1 MFPLTVEFTSH
12 GRRARGWLWSG
23 WEVIFRGT
31 QERMD
36 DEEVRGLRAELIT
49 TCGCSRN
56 SRRRLGRGG
65 VDRLG
70 DMVLGDG

>member
-1 MFPLTVEFTSH
+1 
-12 GRRARGWLWSG
+12 
-23 WEVIFRGT
+23 
-31 QERMD
+31 MD